1 VTIPAKQHSIIYGVA
16 LGPTLLTAGGAGG
29 GAPAGPQAGGASK
42 AGEAATPAPRSRR
55 PRPRGRGFTFIELA
69 ITVAIIG
76 VLALVALPFVELTV
90 KRAKEQEL
98 RVGLRQI
105 RAALD
110 EYKKAVDEGHVPKKA
125 DESGYPP
132 TLDVLVEG
140 VLDAEDPN
148 KRRRLY
154 FLRRLPRD
162 PFFADPAA
170 RPSDTWGKRSYESS
184 HESPAAGRDVFDVYS
199 VAEGTGL
206 NGVPYRQW

>member
-1 VTIPAKQHSIIYGVA
+1 VAIPAKQHSIIYGVA
-16 LGPTLLTAGGAGG
+16 LGLTLPTARGTGG
-29 GAPAGPQAGGASK
+29 GAPAEPQAGGLSK
-42 AGEAATPAPRSRR
+42 AGKAATPAPRSRR
-55 PRPRGRGFTFIELA
+55 ARPRERGFTFIELV
-69 ITVAIIG
+69 ISVAIIG
-76 VLALVALPFVELTV
+76 VLALVALPFVELTA

-98 RVGLRQI
+98 RVALRQI
-105 RAALD
+105 RTALD
-110 EYKKAVDEGHVPKKA
+110 EYKKAVDEGHVVKKA

-148 KRRRLY
+148 RRRRLY

-170 RPSDTWGKRSYESS
+170 RPSETWGKRSYESS
-184 HESPAAGRDVFDVYS
+184 HENPAPGKDVFDVYS
-199 VAEGTGL
+199 SAEGIGL